1 MSSGE
6 IITLQLGNYSN
17 FVGTHYW
24 NIQNEQIVPEQDVT
38 EGQYLL
44 QKSKLFRNYDEKT
57 QSGSSK
63 PRLISIDL
71 KGSLHSLSETGSFL
85 SCDDDLSS
93 KGACDGLD
101 DVDLYKQQREE
112 KALSENGSELLNP
125 KSWTDYMR
133 YDLHSNSLYV
143 VDEYIHTI
151 KDYKFTY
158 CGLGEELYKSS
169 SLADEL
175 EDKLHYWVEECDN
188 IEGFQIFCDVH
199 DGFSGIGRSVI
210 TDIQEE
216 YGSKSRM
223 LYANWPTR
231 YYETDMPPY
240 LDNITRLVN
249 LAQAIQGFHECVDLY
264 TLSSLRKS
272 LFGNRNDSIK
282 IPSVPY
288 EPSSLYQ
295 TSSVLASAINATT
308 LPWRACNRSISMRDV
323 CQQVSQ
329 AKWRLA
335 QMSFGAADVLT
346 EQGNTFLESSLRL
359 GGLYDKMMTKIVPNQ
374 PRISSVPTTQMM
386 VLYGLPQGKMRPQLI
401 SPDIL
406 GQLRLNRDTIGWSQS
421 RILELLN
428 EHFYP
433 SYGTSSIC
441 FAYQNSSNKKGL
453 PLSKKPRKMEK
464 NGEAKLISDSSNPTL
479 ASLFTSADSHD
490 LLQELV
496 TLLSKVNVSKF
507 HALQEWGLDAD
518 TLCELQEQIS
528 NICQVYDFEKGRQEY
543 PS

>member
-1 MSSGE
+1 
-6 IITLQLGNYSN
+6 
-17 FVGTHYW
+17 
-24 NIQNEQIVPEQDVT
+24 
-38 EGQYLL
+38 
-44 QKSKLFRNYDEKT
+44 
-57 QSGSSK
+57 
-63 PRLISIDL
+63 
-71 KGSLHSLSETGSFL
+71 
-85 SCDDDLSS
+85 
-93 KGACDGLD
+93 
-101 DVDLYKQQREE
+101 
-112 KALSENGSELLNP
+112 
-125 KSWTDYMR
+125 
-133 YDLHSNSLYV
+133 
-143 VDEYIHTI
+143 
-151 KDYKFTY
+151 
-158 CGLGEELYKSS
+158 
-169 SLADEL
+169 
-175 EDKLHYWVEECDN
+175 
-188 IEGFQIFCDVH
+188 
-199 DGFSGIGRSVI
+199 
-210 TDIQEE
+210 
-216 YGSKSRM
+216 
-223 LYANWPTR
+223 
-231 YYETDMPPY
+231 
-240 LDNITRLVN
+240 
-249 LAQAIQGFHECVDLY
+249 
-264 TLSSLRKS
+264 
-272 LFGNRNDSIK
+272 
-282 IPSVPY
+282 
-288 EPSSLYQ
+288 
-295 TSSVLASAINATT
+295 
-308 LPWRACNRSISMRDV
+308 MRDV

-401 SPDIL
+401 SPDTL

-464 NGEAKLISDSSNPTL
+464 NGEAKLISDSSNPAL